1 MKKYL
6 IIGITI
12 LMMVTP
18 LAAASP
24 HITSAVK
31 TSAKQMNVSPE
42 DFTHTVMVEYGT
54 MTTCPYCVTASGQ
67 LYSIYNS
74 GDLDFYY
81 VSLVWDKGN
90 SNVRDRL
97 TELGVSSVPDVY
109 FDGGY
114 RRLLGAQ
121 QDEQPYRNAITQCG
135 ERVVPNIGVDVNV
148 QWKGSG
154 TLKITVNVHNN
165 EPTEYN
171 GHLRVYIV
179 EKESRWNDN
188 GGNPYHFGVLDI
200 PIDRSLSTTPQPQ
213 SQQQGQSSPLGGTTY
228 TFIKTW
234 LGALYGFGDITQN
247 NILVIASV
255 FDPDSGY
262 AVQTAAAEPT
272 SGGGSSVMPSSQ
284 MQQLL
289 PSIKILCNQMLL
301 KVLSNH

>member
-24 HITSAVK
+24 NAMSAVK
-31 TSAKQMNVSPE
+31 TGVKQVRMSQE

-54 MTTCPYCVTASGQ
+54 MTTCPYCVTASSQ

-74 GDLDFYY
+74 GNLDFYY
-81 VSLVWDKGN
+81 VSLVWNKGN

-97 TELGVSSVPDVY
+97 TELGVTSVPDVY

-114 RRLLGAQ
+114 KRMLGAQ
-121 QDEQPYRNAITQCG
+121 QNEQPYRNAITQCG
-135 ERVVPNIGVDVNV
+135 ERTVPNINVDVNV
-148 QWKGSG
+148 EWMGGG
-154 TLKITVNVHNN
+154 TLKITVNVLNN
-165 EPTEYN
+165 EPTDYN
-171 GHLRVYIV
+171 GHLRVYVV

-188 GGNPYHFGVLDI
+188 GGHPYHFGVLDI

-213 SQQQGQSSPLGGTTY
+213 SQQQDQSSPLGGTTY
-228 TFIKTW
+228 TFVKTW
-234 LGALYGFGDITQN
+234 RGALYGFGDITQN
-247 NILVIASV
+247 NILVVASV

-272 SGGGSSVMPSSQ
+272 SGGGSSVTLSPQ

-289 PSIKILCNQMLL
+289 PSIKTLCNQMLL